1 MRGDAVASPM
11 PEKCTE
17 EVKSVAMAFGE
28 LVGKKALEYLK
39 VKGESDGQAA
49 GVMKEVRTH

>member
-39 VKGESDGQAA
+39 VKGESNGQAA